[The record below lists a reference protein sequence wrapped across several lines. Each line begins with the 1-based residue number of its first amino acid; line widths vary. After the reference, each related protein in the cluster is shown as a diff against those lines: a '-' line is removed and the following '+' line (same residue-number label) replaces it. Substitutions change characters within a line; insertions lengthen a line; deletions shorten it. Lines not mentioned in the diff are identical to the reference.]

1 MPTLSLGGKVIA
13 TQTGSAEPQ
22 IADAVTFP
30 GKSGAILQTKTYI
43 DPTAWTQVLDTD
55 FETLVNGSGVKFAV
69 SITPTLTG
77 SKHIV
82 TVTFGAFYAHASQN
96 FGLGVRLCR
105 NGTPIRLSTATDS
118 TPLTTFSSSSS
129 FESYMPALTAVVLD
143 ETLNTKDVPVE
154 YTLQMQ
160 RHAISSYTM
169 AINKTG
175 NTRTDNAAYGQ
186 RTSSQIM
193 AQEVVV

>member
-1 MPTLSLGGKVIA
+1 MPTFTLGGKTLA

-43 DPTAWTQVLDTD
+43 DPTSWTQVLDTD

-77 SKHIV
+77 SKNIV
-82 TVTFGAFYAHASQN
+82 TVTFGTFYAHNAQN
-96 FGLGVRLCR
+96 YALGVRLCR
-105 NGTPIRLSTATDS
+105 NGTPVRLSTATDS
-118 TPLTTFSSSSS
+118 TPLVTFSASSLYAN
-129 FESYMPALTAVVLD
+129 YMPACTAVVLD
-143 ETLNTKDVPVE
+143 ETLNTKDVLVE

-160 RHAISSYTM
+160 RHAISTYTM
-169 AINKTG
+169 GMNKTG
-175 NTRTDNAAYGQ
+175 TTRTDNSAYGQ